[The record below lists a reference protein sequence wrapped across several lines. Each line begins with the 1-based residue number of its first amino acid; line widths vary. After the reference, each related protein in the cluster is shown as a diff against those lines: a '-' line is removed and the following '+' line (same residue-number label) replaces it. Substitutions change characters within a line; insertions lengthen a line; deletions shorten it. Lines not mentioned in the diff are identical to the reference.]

1 MTRGRELGAAVA
13 AQLVL
18 LALLRPGLMGG
29 AVGVTYA
36 AASWGVLM
44 SAFRG
49 RPTLGP
55 ADHVTLVRVVL
66 AGAVTVLVTDHLARG
81 GGSVATLVAIATVAF
96 VLDGVDGR
104 VARRTGTAS
113 ELGARF
119 DMEVDAFLI
128 LVLSVQVAASTGAW
142 VLAIGAMR
150 YVFAAA
156 SWAAPWLRAAL
167 PPSLARKAVAVVQG
181 VVLVVAAAGIV
192 PYMSVLVAAAL
203 GLLTWSFG
211 RDIWWLSAQ
220 RRAMQPDMRPGIRR
234 GRRAHGARRP
244 RLLDPV
250 AR

>member
-1 MTRGRELGAAVA
+1 MTRGQELGAAVA

-18 LALLRPGLMGG
+18 LAALRPGPVGWAAG
-29 AVGVTYA
+29 AAYA
-36 AASWGVLM
+36 AGSWSVLM

-49 RPTLGP
+49 RRRLGP

-66 AGAVTVLVTDHLARG
+66 AGGVTALVAGHLTRG
-81 GGSVATLVAIATVAF
+81 GGSVAVLVGIAAVAL

-128 LVLSVQVAASTGAW
+128 LVLSVQVAASAGPW

-192 PYMSVLVAAAL
+192 PHAELIVAAAL
-203 GLLTWSFG
+203 ALLAWSFG
-211 RDIWWLSAQ
+211 RDVLWLSA
-220 RRAMQPDMRPGIRR
+220 RRHTVRPGTGPGIRR

-244 RLLDPV
+244 RVLDPV